1 MAGAEKGGKGV
12 SVALQSRQ
20 ATAVVTPMDRGPSGI
35 EPSVHE
41 PSSNGSRARGAGAAP
56 LHPRFRHTVNS
67 VTLITTQS
75 ATNLLTLP
83 SRPVGPALLLRSLQK
98 LLGPRSSAAGLA
110 CASSCWSPPTRRLG
124 LAPSSLG
131 QPLSSPATPPHTGL
145 VRADDAFAGGHK
157 NLCVVKP
164 HARRLLLVP
173 RRDLL
178 RVRLRRV
185 YALNRHARHARFRA
199 SSLRRITK
207 DIEE

>member
-1 MAGAEKGGKGV
+1 MRDRRRFEP
-12 SVALQSRQ
+12 
-20 ATAVVTPMDRGPSGI
+20 VTPDIGSRTSGI

-124 LAPSSLG
+124 LAPLG
-131 QPLSSPATPPHTGL
+131 HPLSSPATPPHTGL